1 MELTRMTYDKY
12 AFLSEEERRDY
23 AESWM
28 YIHKKR

>member
-1 MELTRMTYDKY
+1 MELTRMSYGRY
-12 AFLSEEERRDY
+12 AYLSEDERKDY